1 MGRLIEKLEEGEQ
14 RVKFNWKTVRK
25 IISSIITWLLF
36 INLILMAFLVIS
48 SKASGGEPQAFGYQ
62 IKTVLSGSMEPT
74 FMTGSIIAV
83 KPLEGNDKKELKKGD
98 IITFME
104 EDKKL
109 ITHRITD
116 VTVSGEHV
124 LYETKGDNNKSKDMD
139 PVLSDNVT
147 AVYTGYTLPYAGYFI
162 DFAKSQKGAAILL
175 IGPGI
180 LMLGYAA
187 FTIYQAMREL
197 EARAKGKN
205 DSNEKTA

>member
-1 MGRLIEKLEEGEQ
+1 M
-14 RVKFNWKTVRK
+14 KFSWKTVRK

-74 FMTGSIIAV
+74 FMTGSVIAV
-83 KPLEGNDKKELKKGD
+83 KPLEGDAKKELKKGD
-98 IITFME
+98 IITFID

-109 ITHRITD
+109 ITHRITGI
-116 VTVSGEHV
+116 TTSGEHV
-124 LYETKGDNNKSKDMD
+124 MYETKGDNNQSKDLD

-147 AVYTGYTLPYAGYFI
+147 AIYTGYTLPYAGYFI

-197 EARAKGKN
+197 EARAKGKG
-205 DSNEKTA
+205 DTTEKTA